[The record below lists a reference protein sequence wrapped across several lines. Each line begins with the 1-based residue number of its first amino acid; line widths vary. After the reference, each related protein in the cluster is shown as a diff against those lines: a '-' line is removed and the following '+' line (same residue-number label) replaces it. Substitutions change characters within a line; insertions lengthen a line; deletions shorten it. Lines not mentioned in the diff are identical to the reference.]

1 MDLSGVRI
9 YAGRLSVTD
18 LQIIAGFSFLYVT
31 AGLGINLWFLA
42 RQSKA
47 QLSRIPKNRK

>member
-1 MDLSGVRI
+1 M
-9 YAGRLSVTD
+9 TD

-31 AGLGINLWFLA
+31 TGLAINLWFLS

-47 QLSRIPKNRK
+47 VLVRQKKN